1 MWLTTCL
8 VAGLWY
14 WMSAWQQPPASM
26 QSGDGVLLAWKFRPR
41 DRFQVDTTM
50 NLVQIRRAAGQ
61 ADAQDA
67 LQVNTLSTFSVQ
79 EVLSDQSIILQ
90 QRIDAVNFRL
100 DGNAPAAAATT
111 AELLG
116 RLKGATF
123 TLTLGRD
130 GRVRQLDGY
139 AEWVKRLEQ
148 QRPGDGQAISQQ
160 VTEAD
165 LKAAAEEGFALFP
178 DRPVKV
184 GQKWER
190 PFSVSVTP
198 FGTISTRLVYTLQSW
213 QGNRARIS
221 FKHQGSEFKSADG
234 RGADFQ
240 LEERSGTIVFDVD
253 AGRLVSME
261 IKLRFH
267 GRLPAAVTTP
277 VGLVPVDFFQ
287 QQTVRIQ
294 VRPVR

>member
-1 MWLTTCL
+1 MWFASCL
-8 VAGLWY
+8 VAGLWC
-14 WMSAWQQPPASM
+14 WMSPWQQPPASM
-26 QSGDGVLLAWKFRPR
+26 QSGDGVLLAWKFKPK

-50 NLVQIRRAAGQ
+50 QQVQIRRALGQ

-67 LQVNTLSTFSVQ
+67 IQVNTVSTFTVQ
-79 EVLSDQSIILQ
+79 EMLSDQSVVLQ

-123 TLTLGRD
+123 TLTLARD
-130 GRVRQLDGY
+130 GKVRQIDGY
-139 AEWVKRLEQ
+139 AEWLKRLDQ
-148 QRPGDGQAISQQ
+148 QRPGDGQAVGQLLP
-160 VTEAD
+160 EAD

-178 DRPVKV
+178 DRPLRV

-190 PFSVSVTP
+190 PFTVNVSP
-198 FGTISTRLVYTLQSW
+198 FGTITTRLVYTLQAM
-213 QGNRARIS
+213 QGSRARIT
-221 FKHQGSEFKSADG
+221 FKHQGSDFKAADG
-234 RGADFQ
+234 RNADFQ
-240 LEERSGTIVFDVD
+240 LEERSGTIVFDAD
-253 AGRLVSME
+253 AGRLVSMDV
-261 IKLRFH
+261 KLRFY

-277 VGLVPVDFFQ
+277 AGLVPVDFHQ

-294 VRPVR
+294 VRPLR